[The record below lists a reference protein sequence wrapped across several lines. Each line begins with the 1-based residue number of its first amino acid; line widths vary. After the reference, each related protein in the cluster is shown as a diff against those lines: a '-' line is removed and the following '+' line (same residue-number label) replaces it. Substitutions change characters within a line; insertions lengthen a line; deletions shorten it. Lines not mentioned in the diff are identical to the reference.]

1 WFLAASLV
9 TTGVPLLVIRFESV
23 PALLRNSR
31 LNMEHWQDFP
41 SVMFSLH
48 GLFARLFIGGE
59 WTRPLFHAPLLA
71 RILEAIAVT
80 ILACITLRT
89 TVKARPDASVEQR
102 GAVFAAWVGL
112 LPILNPQSMGHN
124 GLLLALPFVLTGRAL
139 ARDSRMWPKVCWAL
153 ALGLVSI
160 PRQTLQRL
168 APAPS
173 GPLDAVAVL
182 SLPLW
187 GGLLAFAAAVGAAG
201 SAEPVA
207 VEKVH
212 KC

>member
-1 WFLAASLV
+1 M
-9 TTGVPLLVIRFESV
+9 I
-23 PALLRNSR
+23 
-31 LNMEHWQDFP
+31 
-41 SVMFSLH
+41 
-48 GLFARLFIGGE
+48 
-59 WTRPLFHAPLLA
+59 
-71 RILEAIAVT
+71 
-80 ILACITLRT
+80 ILASITLRT

-139 ARDSRMWPKVCWAL
+139 ARDSRTWPKVCWAL

-187 GGLLAFAAAVGAAG
+187 GGLLSFAAAVGAAG